1 MPSRSLRKLVTRLRD
16 IEQLLENHT
25 IIGGTGR
32 GRRWNLESLNRAGLV
47 LCSAH
52 LEGFVEDLFEE
63 AGRAVLNSRINVS
76 RVPVEMKLISVSSL
90 AESVRRSPDRK
101 DRERALREILRKA
114 GQLAH
119 PRRQIRKEDID
130 LKLAVSR
137 FGNPSPRE
145 ISRLFTHLGIDNILG
160 RATWQGM
167 SERTVSTRIKRLVD
181 DRNRIAHGTLGV
193 RVRRDQI
200 DYYRRFLA
208 RLGRRLD
215 ELVRMHIARVIR
227 RNPWR

>member
-119 PRRQIRKEDID
+119 PRRQIRKGGID
-130 LKLAVSR
+130 LK
-137 FGNPSPRE
+137 
-145 ISRLFTHLGIDNILG
+145 
-160 RATWQGM
+160 
-167 SERTVSTRIKRLVD
+167 
-181 DRNRIAHGTLGV
+181 
-193 RVRRDQI
+193 
-200 DYYRRFLA
+200 
-208 RLGRRLD
+208 
-215 ELVRMHIARVIR
+215 
-227 RNPWR
+227 